1 MGVPIQSVSC
11 LCENFTWTE
20 PVFWKKSYKL
30 RYLQRHL
37 DKSHKLMNLGV
48 GKYGEKKKHRQN
60 PGRTHASPQARLS
73 KLFLLSTSFH
83 LRNSFTQ
90 PWCGYISRWAQQT
103 FTDNKSWSEFFRSI
117 LCYISDFTIYQR
129 TKQIYIVMGY
139 LCLFSFTLKN

>member
-1 MGVPIQSVSC
+1 MGVPIQSVSY
-11 LCENFTWTE
+11 LCQNFAWTE

-48 GKYGEKKKHRQN
+48 GRKKKHRQN

-90 PWCGYISRWAQQT
+90 PCVGIWADEHSEHSLIISHGQSFLDQLFAIYLILPFIQEQSK
-103 FTDNKSWSEFFRSI
+103 FTWLWDT
-117 LCYISDFTIYQR
+117 CA
-129 TKQIYIVMGY
+129 
-139 LCLFSFTLKN
+139 CLFLH